1 LHCYGT
7 TIRMEHIQKG
17 DSLII
22 DEKWII
28 IKVFAEM
35 GFSAIQLFILG
46 TASSSCN
53 MKEKLNELFESIAL
67 ILVMLKINAPSPHT
81 LDYPVQEY

>member
-1 LHCYGT
+1 
-7 TIRMEHIQKG
+7 MEHIQKG

-22 DEKWII
+22 DEKWTI

-53 MKEKLNELFESIAL
+53 MKEKLNE
-67 ILVMLKINAPSPHT
+67 
-81 LDYPVQEY
+81 